1 MIVKS
6 VRTPTTF
13 ISLSEIFHP
22 FFTPENIKCQI
33 WKKSVLDDIPLPL
46 SLSLRFLC
54 GQYGVLVGMPPRYFP
69 RNKRF
74 PGIQTNERRQRWY
87 PCMPLSLSLQ
97 YGAIERDH
105 KDPWM
110 NVGKIFGTSAGIP
123 PDSSSLPQVHAPKYD
138 PLTGDFGSFTICSFV
153 PATLCCNTLTC
164 QWSSWSHKLKMKWP
178 GDRLVRY
185 WMSFIFMFLKCC
197 CV

>member
-1 MIVKS
+1 MSDLEK
-6 VRTPTTF
+6 
-13 ISLSEIFHP
+13 ISLRWYPPASLSISTLFCVGNMECLRGCPLDIFH
-22 FFTPENIKCQI
+22 EIKDSRESRRTSDA
-33 WKKSVLDDIPLPL
+33 KDDIPRM
-46 SLSLRFLC
+46 S
-54 GQYGVLVGMPPRYFP
+54 
-69 RNKRF
+69 
-74 PGIQTNERRQRWY
+74 
-87 PCMPLSLSLQ
+87 LSLSLQ